1 MKLFAFSL
9 RPYDELPVLQRLA
22 DEHGFDDALPI

>member
-22 DEHGFDDALPI
+22 DEHGFEFG